1 MTVVPEG
8 RILLLYKRGGW
19 VKSQHLVPS
28 YQAFW
33 EKTKNKK
40 RGGGE
45 QESLYGL
52 LHRIAQKKV
61 RAKFKIKKD
70 SLNWEVVKAWDKT
83 TWNCSFHPFRAQ
95 DQRLKRSTGQSH
107 LKFAPCWPDP
117 LLLVFPLRSKQ
128 GEEEELTLGSVS
140 GRTRYSCST
149 TLGFPVFAWVD
160 RHFLNKKWGMCFS
173 LEEPSGTS
181 RKGFE
186 LISGSRLVVYMSRGL
201 GHMSKPASVS
211 PLLFLLF
218 SKERSERYTETGQ
231 FWRIPAPCCIINLI
245 LKLVPASWAIILAEA
260 IKKYVCERVCSCW
273 WACVCPACLSGLWD
287 VA

>member
-1 MTVVPEG
+1 MAQVSNLGHQSALVLSKNAFKSFVFNIVYLRLAG

-95 DQRLKRSTGQSH
+95 DQRLKRSTGAIAFKVCPM
-107 LKFAPCWPDP
+107 LTWPP
-117 LLLVFPLRSKQ
+117 A
-128 GEEEELTLGSVS
+128 T
-140 GRTRYSCST
+140 CI
-149 TLGFPVFAWVD
+149 
-160 RHFLNKKWGMCFS
+160 S
-173 LEEPSGTS
+173 LEIKARRGGRVDTRVQFLASPGT
-181 RKGFE
+181 
-186 LISGSRLVVYMSRGL
+186 LVL
-201 GHMSKPASVS
+201 QPWASQ
-211 PLLFLLF
+211 FLL
-218 SKERSERYTETGQ
+218 
-231 FWRIPAPCCIINLI
+231 
-245 LKLVPASWAIILAEA
+245 
-260 IKKYVCERVCSCW
+260 
-273 WACVCPACLSGLWD
+273 GLTD
-287 VA
+287 TF

>member
-40 RGGGE
+40 QGGGE

-95 DQRLKRSTGQSH
+95 DQRLKRSTGQLH

-128 GEEEELTLGSVS
+128 GEEEELTL
-140 GRTRYSCST
+140 R
-149 TLGFPVFAWVD
+149 
-160 RHFLNKKWGMCFS
+160 FS
-173 LEEPSGTS
+173 FWPHQ
-181 RKGFE
+181 
-186 LISGSRLVVYMSRGL
+186 V
-201 GHMSKPASVS
+201 
-211 PLLFLLF
+211 LLFYNLGLPSFCLGWQTLF
-218 SKERSERYTETGQ
+218 KQKVGHV
-231 FWRIPAPCCIINLI
+231 F
-245 LKLVPASWAIILAEA
+245 
-260 IKKYVCERVCSCW
+260 
-273 WACVCPACLSGLWD
+273 
-287 VA
+287 